1 MADLI
6 PLDNFRKMR
15 VTKKIHDDPTYLSFF
30 FMFDWYNSKE
40 SPLFAPN
47 GAEYYLENVV
57 KDLERVKYLKRF
69 KAILKKLN
77 KEMPWFWQSVSGLEI
92 TKQYNKMEDPF
103 RGGSDSKID
112 INCLE
117 TVELTV
123 TGLMDLYKKAMFDFD
138 RWVEVVPANLRRFDM
153 YIFVSEVRTF
163 RTNTNVEGLANLID
177 SSGVLGENT
186 NKTATGILNSNTPG
200 DIRQNKPFF
209 QIKLGHCMFDMD
221 STSAVFQDLNKSP
234 DTPISPTI
242 SIRYEIIQDI
252 KDQYANSMPTN
263 MEDDDKTAGELL
275 AQGAKDALIGGAIN
289 KVEGAIQNTLNNT
302 IGKLLLG
309 NVYGVNGASNI
320 ADAIRTGRINGIANS
335 AGQIVGGGTR
345 EPDNSG
351 MPDNIYPDPTQLKNA
366 PIEPRNI
373 YGKELETS
381 SRGKDPSVS
390 KIPKDLGNT
399 IQRRV

>member
-1 MADLI
+1 MADLT

-30 FMFDWYNSKE
+30 FMFDWYSGEE
-40 SPLFAPN
+40 SPLFAKS
-47 GAEYYLENVV
+47 GAEWYLENVV
-57 KDLERVKYLKRF
+57 KDPDRVKYLKRF

-77 KEMPWFWQSVSGLEI
+77 KEMPWFWQSVKGLEI

-103 RGGSDSKID
+103 RGGSDSRID
-112 INCLE
+112 IDCLE

-123 TGLMDLYKKAMFDFD
+123 TGLMDLYKKAMFDLD
-138 RWVEVVPANLRRFDM
+138 RWVEVVPVNLRRFSM

-163 RTNTNVEGLANLID
+163 KTNANVQGLANLID

-186 NKTATGILNSNTPG
+186 NKTATGILNSNTPD

-209 QIKLGHCMFDMD
+209 QIKLGHCTFDMD
-221 STSAVFQDLNKSP
+221 STNTVFQDLSKSP
-234 DTPISPTI
+234 DVAIAPSI
-242 SIRYEIIQDI
+242 SIRYETVRDI
-252 KDQYANSMPTN
+252 KDQYANSMPEG
-263 MEDDDKTAGELL
+263 MGDEDKTAGELL

-302 IGKLLLG
+302 IGQLLLG
-309 NVYGVNGASNI
+309 NVYGVNAASTI
-320 ADAIRTGRINGIANS
+320 QDAIRTGSINGIANA
-335 AGQIVGGGTR
+335 AGQIIGGGSR

-351 MPDNIYPDPTQLKNA
+351 MPDNVYPDPTQLKSV

-373 YGKELETS
+373 YGADPSTS